1 VNKQYQSHIIAFLGT
16 LLSLCL
22 ILLLLW
28 FLKLTAPV
36 YEEEDGIV
44 VTFGNAEEGGGVPDA
59 THIDEITQLEHIPA
73 VSLPTLPSDNDFI
86 VQDDDESLALQKQSI
101 EDTKRKAEDE
111 ALKRKKQ
118 QEEARVEAERIAHE
132 KILAEQKAKEQEA
145 IENAKELGALFGQTA
160 MDEGANGDELS
171 NKADANQGNYAGE
184 PEGQG
189 FGSVENATWTLQG
202 RNCKHI
208 PTPSEDFNQTG
219 RVVVNIIVDP
229 AGNVTSASVGDGSNI
244 SDRETQRLA
253 LESARSAKFSK
264 GETAQRG
271 TIVYI
276 FTDKKS
282 N

>member
-1 VNKQYQSHIIAFLGT
+1 MNKQYQSHIIAFLGT

-44 VTFGNAEEGGGVPDA
+44 VTFGNAEEGGGLPDA

-86 VQDDDESLALQKQSI
+86 VQDDNESLALQKQSI

-118 QEEARVEAERIAHE
+118 QEEPRAEAERIARE
-132 KILAEQKAKEQEA
+132 KALAEKKAKEEA
-145 IENAKELGALFGQTA
+145 IENANEWAALIRQAGTTV
-160 MDEGANGDELS
+160 GANGETEATNATS
-171 NKADANQGNYAGE
+171 GIENPSGKGY
-184 PEGQG
+184 
-189 FGSVENATWTLQG
+189 GSIDNATWTLPG
-202 RNCKHI
+202 RYCRDI
-208 PTPSEDFNQTG
+208 PKPSEEFNQTG
-219 RVVVNIIVDP
+219 RVVVNIIVDLE
-229 AGNVTSASVGDGSNI
+229 GNVTSASVGDGSNI
-244 SDRETQRLA
+244 SDRGTQRLA
-253 LESARSAKFSK
+253 LESARNAKFSK
-264 GETAQRG
+264 GETTQRG

-276 FTDKKS
+276 FTDKKITK
-282 N
+282 